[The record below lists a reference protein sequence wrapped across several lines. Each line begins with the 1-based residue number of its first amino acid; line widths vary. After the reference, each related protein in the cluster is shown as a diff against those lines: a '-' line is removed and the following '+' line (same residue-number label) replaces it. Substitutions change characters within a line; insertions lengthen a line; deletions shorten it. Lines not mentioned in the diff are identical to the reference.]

1 MKLLNSNNFIS
12 ILTNSSADI
21 CPLLSISIKLKIVDN
36 LTPMPGPLDL
46 SPTNIIAIKTII
58 AFALNNTLEKSSNQ
72 FISYLHGGIVSCRQ
86 KWYNPCT
93 IPKRKFTELLKIR
106 CLHFEGIIAIY
117 EVIDKFHHILPRPY
131 SKSINGYKSNYFTF
145 FYGSKYIRK
154 CINRI
159 WHTHFDKLLYFFLIF
174 SVSLLLLLTTYSGPG
189 FCRFRGR

>member
-86 KWYNPCT
+86 K
-93 IPKRKFTELLKIR
+93 
-106 CLHFEGIIAIY
+106 
-117 EVIDKFHHILPRPY
+117 
-131 SKSINGYKSNYFTF
+131 
-145 FYGSKYIRK
+145 
-154 CINRI
+154 
-159 WHTHFDKLLYFFLIF
+159 
-174 SVSLLLLLTTYSGPG
+174 
-189 FCRFRGR
+189 